1 MLSTDAYATL
11 APYAVA
17 YSVNGIDMNSATY
30 DAYTHVTGFNSEA
43 SVGNLKA
50 ILSAVNHMYDIK
62 GETISFDPRT
72 LNYDTFEVSGNTS
85 TFMYIIFVGIIPLA
99 ILLACIF
106 ICVRRRHL

>member
-1 MLSTDAYATL
+1 MVVGGMQY
-11 APYAVA
+11 
-17 YSVNGIDMNSATY
+17 VNS
-30 DAYTHVTGFNSEA
+30 GFNSEA

-72 LNYDTFEVSGNTS
+72 LSYDTFEVSVNTA

-99 ILLACIF
+99 ILLACIV